1 MIIGRHG
8 VSGVTSI
15 TPEERAIV
23 LVARSREGSR
33 MSPGSLAVSVGG
45 WKKSSRALDGYIDT
59 LRFTAV

>member
-1 MIIGRHG
+1 
-8 VSGVTSI
+8 
-15 TPEERAIV
+15 
-23 LVARSREGSR
+23 